1 MSDGL
6 RFAFFGSSLLSAY
19 WNGACTYYRGLIRAL
34 DARGHSVTF
43 YEPRAFSRQ
52 EHRDVDELPYARV
65 VVYEPTGPEAVRAV
79 VQAAPAADVIVKTSG
94 VGVYD
99 EVLEAAVLELPGAP
113 LRIFWDVDA
122 PATLGRMEAD
132 ADDGLR
138 ALIPRYDLVLTYGG
152 GQPVV
157 DRYRALGAR
166 RCEPIY
172 NALDPDTHHPVAVE
186 PRYAVDL
193 ALLANRL
200 PDRERR
206 VQDFFF
212 GAAALRPELRFLL
225 GGNGWSERQPANVD
239 RLGHVPTRAH
249 NAVNSS
255 ARAILNVSRDGM
267 AANGFSPATRVFEAA
282 GAAACVITDAWDG
295 IECFFAPGT
304 EILVAADGAGVAK
317 LLDELHLDRAR
328 EIGAAARDRAFA
340 EHTYAQRAQRVE
352 SVLAAELARV

>member
-1 MSDGL
+1 MSDRL

-34 DARGHSVTF
+34 DARGHTVTF

-52 EHRDVDELPYARV
+52 EHRDLDDPPYARV
-65 VVYEPTGPEAVRAV
+65 VVYEPTGPDAVRAV
-79 VQAAPAADVIVKTSG
+79 VRGAPAADVVVKTSG

-99 EVLEAAVLELPGAP
+99 DVLEAAVLERAGDS

-138 ALIPRYDLVLTYGG
+138 ALIPEYDLILTYGG

-157 DRYRALGAR
+157 DRYGSLGAR

-172 NALDPDTHHPVAVE
+172 NALDPDTHHPVPVD

-206 VQDFFF
+206 VQEFFF
-212 GAAALRPELRFLL
+212 GAAALRPELSFLL
-225 GGNGWSERQPANVD
+225 GGNGWSEPPPGNVD
-239 RLGHVPTRAH
+239 RLGHVPTVAH
-249 NAVNSS
+249 NAINSS
-255 ARAILNVSRDGM
+255 ARAILNVTRDGM
-267 AANGFSPATRVFEAA
+267 AVNGFSPATRVFEAA
-282 GAAACVITDAWDG
+282 GAAACVITDAWAG
-295 IECFFAPGT
+295 VECFFAPGT
-304 EILVAADGAGVAK
+304 EILVADDGAGVATI
-317 LLDELHLDRAR
+317 LDQLHPDRAR
-328 EIGAAARDRAFA
+328 EIGAAARARTLA

-352 SVLAAELARV
+352 SVLATALAGV